1 MDSVP
6 DLLLLIVLAVSFLA
20 AFAVTLYSIPKV
32 ARKLKD
38 AGIVGKDINKK
49 DAPSLPEMVGITVVM
64 GLVCGLLAT
73 VVLLT
78 IFEAPLPSTL
88 LFAGLC
94 VILIISL
101 IGIYDDLFDMAQITK
116 ALLPLA
122 ASVPLVAATISSSRT
137 IFIPLIGPIDFGILY
152 PLLLIPL
159 GITVASNL
167 TNMLAGFNGLEASL
181 GITVFAFASLIAYL
195 KGAYIL
201 LFFSVPMLGALVAFL
216 IFNKYPA
223 KVFMGDIGTLSIGA
237 TLAVAVIVGGFQSL
251 GAILVIPYVLDF
263 FIKAYNGFPSSKWW
277 GELKNGKLYPVE
289 GKVRGLCQLVMKL
302 AGGISEQRLVLA
314 LVLFEI
320 LVGLA
325 AFMLFIK

>member
-1 MDSVP
+1 MDSLP
-6 DLLLLIVLAVSFLA
+6 NLLLLLVLAVSFLA

-49 DAPSLPEMVGITVVM
+49 DTPCLPEMVGITVVM
-64 GLVCGLLAT
+64 GLVCGLLSLI
-73 VVLLT
+73 VLLT
-78 IFEAPLPSTL
+78 IFDISFPASL

-94 VILIISL
+94 VILIIAL
-101 IGIYDDLFDMAQITK
+101 IGIYDDLFDMAQVTK

-137 IFIPLIGPIDFGILY
+137 ILIPLIGPIDFGIFY
-152 PLLLIPL
+152 PLLLVPI

-167 TNMLAGFNGLEASL
+167 TNMLAGFNGLEAGM

-195 KGAYIL
+195 KGTYII
-201 LFFSVPMLGALVAFL
+201 LFFTVPMLGALIAFL

-251 GAILVIPYVLDF
+251 GALLVILYVFDF

-277 GELKNGKLYPVE
+277 GELRGGKLYPVE

-302 AGGISEQRLVLA
+302 AGGISEQRLVLT
-314 LVLFEI
+314 LVLLEV

-325 AFMLFIK
+325 AFMLFVK